1 VALGQLPEDQ
11 LLPEVNVIAERITL
25 GPMLV
30 PPPVKPVYTT
40 LSIIVPVFNER
51 RTVLQLLQSV
61 MSQDVGGLAKE
72 LVIVDDFSTDGTRE
86 FLQEM
91 DLEGLFETDG
101 DTVKLLFHEKNKGKG
116 AAVRTALEHC
126 TGELILMQDAD
137 LEYDPNDYPQ
147 LLKPILDGRADAVFG
162 NRFHE
167 GAHRVPRFYRY
178 VFNRCFSIVCNLV
191 TDLSLRDVT
200 ACYKVFKRDLF
211 EKITLKSDRFS
222 FETEVTV
229 KLAKIGARIYEV
241 PIEYH
246 GRTYAEGKKISW
258 KDGVVAVYHLIRY
271 RMAD

>member
-1 VALGQLPEDQ
+1 
-11 LLPEVNVIAERITL
+11 LLPEMQVVAERITL
-25 GPMLV
+25 RPMLV
-30 PPPVKPVYTT
+30 PPPEKQVFTT
-40 LSIIVPVFNER
+40 LSIIIPVFNER
-51 RTVLQLLQSV
+51 RTVMQLLQAV
-61 MSQDVGGLAKE
+61 MQQGVGHLAKE
-72 LVIVDDFSTDGTRE
+72 LIIVDDFSTDGTRE

-91 DLEGLFETDG
+91 DLEEVFGCDG
-101 DTVKLLFHEKNKGKG
+101 DTVKLLLHDKNKGKG
-116 AAVRTALEHC
+116 AAVRTALEQC
-126 TGELILMQDAD
+126 TGDLVLMQDAD
-137 LEYDPNDYPQ
+137 LEYDPSDYPQ
-147 LLKPILDGRADAVFG
+147 LLKPILEGRADAVFG

-211 EKITLKSDRFS
+211 DKITLKSDRFS